1 MKKNRL
7 TELVNLNVY
16 WIGLSF
22 MWNSLHVLIL
32 PALLLNFVPDARKNS
47 VLGLLTFFGLMI
59 AMVVQPIS
67 GALSD
72 RWPSRFGR
80 RRPLIALGSTLDL
93 LFLVLLAWAGSLPL
107 VAVAY
112 IGLQF
117 TSNIAHG
124 PAQGL
129 MNDRVVPESMGLASG
144 IKNLFD
150 MSGLVVSS
158 LVIGHIYAGGNQ
170 ALAMGVIAGLIIAS
184 TLVTVLAVREERTDM
199 QRAGLEKRLPLRG
212 MLRVDIGAHPDYWR
226 LIGSR
231 LLFLIGVYGIQGF
244 AQYFIRDTLRVD
256 NPVQVTGDLLATIAL
271 SLIAF
276 SILSGYLCDRVGRRP
291 LHVAAA
297 FLVAIG
303 SVLMATAH
311 TSNAILIFGS
321 VVGMGIGIF
330 TSANWALANDLA
342 PRGEAGKYLG
352 LTNLATAGASAIIRL
367 AGPLIDWLNALRP
380 SQNLGYV
387 ALFLTT
393 ACLALSSLI
402 LLRRVPDPVTEPA
415 YSIARESGG

>member
-1 MKKNRL
+1 MRKNPLR
-7 TELVNLNVY
+7 ELINLNVY

-47 VLGLLTFFGLMI
+47 VLGLLTFFGLLI
-59 AMVVQPIS
+59 AMLVQPIS

-72 RWPSRFGR
+72 RWESRFGR
-80 RRPLIALGSTLDL
+80 RRPLIGLGSGLDL
-93 LFLVLLAWAGSLPL
+93 ISLALLAWAGSLPL
-107 VAVAY
+107 AAIAY

-129 MNDRVVPESMGLASG
+129 MNDRVTPESMGLASG

-150 MSGLVVSS
+150 MAGIVVSS
-158 LVIGHIYAGGNQ
+158 LLIGRLYGGGSPARAVGVIG
-170 ALAMGVIAGLIIAS
+170 ALLIGA
-184 TLVTVLAVREERTDM
+184 TAVTVLGVKEDRTDQRDQSREERP
-199 QRAGLEKRLPLRG
+199 ALRE
-212 MLRVDIGAHPDYWR
+212 MMRVDVSAHPDYWR

-244 AQYFIRDTLRVD
+244 AQYFVRDTLRVE

-276 SILSGYLCDRVGRRP
+276 SIVSGYLCDRFGRRP
-291 LHVAAA
+291 LHVVAAG
-297 FLVAIG
+297 LVALG

-321 VVGMGIGIF
+321 VIGMGIGIF

-342 PRGEAGKYLG
+342 PSGEAGKYLG

-367 AGPLIDWLNALRP
+367 GGPAIDWLNALRP
-380 SQNLGYV
+380 AQNLGYV
-387 ALFLTT
+387 ALFITT
-393 ACLALSSLI
+393 ACLALGSLV
-402 LLRRVPDPVTEPA
+402 LLRHVPDPVLEPGF
-415 YSIARESGG
+415 YIARESAD